1 MNVSCCSDVTKHQK
15 PDVILLNNE
24 ESQLY
29 LFFLQQRSR
38 GQRSAHLWRSQK
50 GSRVRRRPPHTTPMS
65 PVPVETAP
73 VAMENSLRQMHSCP
87 ELSDPA
93 ASHPIMPAD
102 EGQDLLTEMMD
113 LFQSLDLLGGSL
125 TDLQELDWSDPEPD
139 LQNQDQDDGAVTRRG
154 HPVRSLVEWVKSTV

>member
-1 MNVSCCSDVTKHQK
+1 MCKHTWPIKLILILIPVLSPAEVTESEVS
-15 PDVILLNNE
+15 
-24 ESQLY
+24 
-29 LFFLQQRSR
+29 
-38 GQRSAHLWRSQK
+38 A
-50 GSRVRRRPPHTTPMS
+50 
-65 PVPVETAP
+65 PVEVTEVLGGVMCP
-73 VAMENSLRQMHSCP
+73 ETPTSHYTDEPRSLGNSTQRNGNSLRHMHSCP

-125 TDLQELDWSDPEPD
+125 TDLQELDWGDPEPD
-139 LQNQDQDDGAVTRRG
+139 LQNQEQDDSAVTRRA